1 MPGGKKNDTERM
13 KLIAPNTTAFSVAII
28 AIALNFVASSASALS
43 DRRIEDARYACI
55 SFINSLD
62 ERSSDRSRVRAELA
76 QFWVMGF
83 LAGAYDASAVLEFSD
98 DSHLAENAVI
108 GRVKD
113 YCEENRENSFHAA
126 AVGAGSSPEPL
137 PAATSIGLDPR
148 TYSCGAYSDGLAS
161 RGDAKELSEA
171 AEFWAFAFVQG
182 TVSVRHHPRLVI
194 AVANKRKIV
203 RALKQ
208 SCARNPTRTLL
219 DQTSEIAMRV
229 RPLPE

>member
-1 MPGGKKNDTERM
+1 M
-13 KLIAPNTTAFSVAII
+13 KQKHRKLAPFLTTLLVMGVVTAGPAKAI
-28 AIALNFVASSASALS
+28 S

-55 SFINSLD
+55 TFMNGENEENGD
-62 ERSSDRSRVRAELA
+62 KGSDRAELA
-76 QFWVMGF
+76 RFWLIGF
-83 LAGAYDASAVLEFSD
+83 LTGAYDADSVLEFSD
-98 DSHLAENAVI
+98 DKSVAEHAI
-108 GRVKD
+108 IARVKD
-113 YCEENRENSFHAA
+113 YCEENIDNSIHAA
-126 AVGAGSSPEPL
+126 AVGSVSQPEPL
-137 PAATSIGLDPR
+137 PATTAIGLDPR
-148 TYSCGAYSDGLAS
+148 AYSCASYSDGLNS
-161 RGDAKELSEA
+161 RGNAKSLSEA

-194 AVANKRKIV
+194 SVANKRKIV